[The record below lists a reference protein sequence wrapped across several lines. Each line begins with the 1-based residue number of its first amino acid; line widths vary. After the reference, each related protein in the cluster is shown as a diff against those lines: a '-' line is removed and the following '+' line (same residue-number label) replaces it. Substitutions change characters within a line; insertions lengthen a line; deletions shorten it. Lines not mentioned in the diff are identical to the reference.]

1 VIEKRPKECMLLSTE
16 WRIPS
21 VGMFD
26 PDKFL
31 LRVLCFCHML
41 PGLKKSDDG
50 PPTDATMAEEQDFD
64 YIGAT
69 LRSPSEEI
77 KERKK
82 SGL

>member
-1 VIEKRPKECMLLSTE
+1 VTEKRPEECIILSTE
-16 WRIPS
+16 WRIPG

-26 PDKFL
+26 PGKVL
-31 LRVLCFCHML
+31 LKVLCFCHML

-50 PPTDATMAEEQDFD
+50 PPTVATMAEEQYCD

-69 LRSPSEEI
+69 LRFPSEEI